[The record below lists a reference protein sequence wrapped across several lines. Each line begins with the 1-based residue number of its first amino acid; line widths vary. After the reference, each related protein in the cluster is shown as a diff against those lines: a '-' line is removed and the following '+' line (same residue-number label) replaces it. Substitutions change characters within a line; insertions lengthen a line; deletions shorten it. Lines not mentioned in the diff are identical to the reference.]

1 MVWKKADCRN
11 VIENQDSIFSVCTL
25 EEKRILLKG
34 HYCSSF
40 KKGEIIYKQ
49 GNKPLG
55 LIILS
60 KGKVK
65 IYKETPGKKEH
76 IVRLAKPMSFIGF
89 RALFA
94 ESSYIA
100 TAKALEDVTIC
111 VIEREKLNS
120 VISSNGKLS
129 LRIIKYIATELG
141 ASNNRSVFLT
151 QKYLDG
157 RLADAILFLH
167 NIYGY
172 QSDNKTIDVSLSRK
186 EIANLSNMNTSN
198 AIRTLSTFA
207 SDNIISLKGRKI
219 QILDLKKL
227 ENISEISTK

>member
-1 MVWKKADCRN
+1 MISLPFN
-11 VIENQDSIFSVCTL
+11 L
-25 EEKRILLKG
+25 
-34 HYCSSF
+34 
-40 KKGEIIYKQ
+40 
-49 GNKPLG
+49 NKWN
-55 LIILS
+55 I
-60 KGKVK
+60 
-65 IYKETPGKKEH
+65 
-76 IVRLAKPMSFIGF
+76 
-89 RALFA
+89 
-94 ESSYIA
+94 
-100 TAKALEDVTIC
+100 
-111 VIEREKLNS
+111 S
-120 VISSNGKLS
+120 VIWF
-129 LRIIKYIATELG
+129 R
-141 ASNNRSVFLT
+141 SNNRSVFLT

-227 ENISEISTK
+227 ENISEISTKWLSEVFWFVDLIISWFKEWIVTVSFQMTP